1 MVNKFVGCVLIAD
14 NSDKKPKY
22 VVDVGC
28 GLGGTSRYMAKK
40 YGATCQGITLS
51 PKQAERAQALAKA
64 EGLGQDKV
72 DISYT
77 IIFYFNEFL
86 FRITIFNVFINYLFT

>member
-1 MVNKFVGCVLIAD
+1 MNKFVDCVVIAD
-14 NSDKKPKY
+14 NSGKKPKS

-28 GLGGTSRYMAKK
+28 GLGGTSRFMAKK

-51 PKQAERAQALAKA
+51 PKQVERAQTLAKA

-72 DISYT
+72 DISY

-86 FRITIFNVFINYLFT
+86 LDI